1 MYVATRLSSL
11 SLRHSTV
18 YICQT
23 GTYHNKQQADHF
35 RADVFCRPEIYTG
48 AVFRCVL
55 YKIYPVSRYLA
66 RDTKGRLDTYEK
78 NYEALY
84 FFPHQNLTKKYQVP
98 STLPGINSKYL
109 NANSKQRHLA
119 RAPGTR
125 STDRSERGGY
135 RSDGRGTGTLAKDE
149 FIRRIDFQRL
159 LFVCCMPLLYYLLLC
174 TAPYTYLRNSK
185 SNR

>member
-1 MYVATRLSSL
+1 M
-11 SLRHSTV
+11 
-18 YICQT
+18 
-23 GTYHNKQQADHF
+23 
-35 RADVFCRPEIYTG
+35 
-48 AVFRCVL
+48 FRCVL

-119 RAPGTR
+119 RA
-125 STDRSERGGY
+125 
-135 RSDGRGTGTLAKDE
+135 TLAA
-149 FIRRIDFQRL
+149 
-159 LFVCCMPLLYYLLLC
+159 
-174 TAPYTYLRNSK
+174 TAAAATAAAATATAASLPITSPYAG
-185 SNR
+185 